1 MVYSE
6 NDLIFPALQLLN
18 QAPHGLS
25 TTQLIQLLTE
35 RLQPTGQD
43 AQILKNRKDTYFSQK
58 VRNLKSHDTLTKKGL
73 ATYMSGFWAITPK
86 GRKYL
91 DENEEL
97 YDSLKNQGF
106 KEEDISKQ
114 VEKDFQNLI
123 IEEGALEVKNIR
135 QRKRSQRLRQEKIKE
150 IKEKN
155 KGKISCS
162 ICDFD
167 FSVTYDGHGEGYIE
181 IHHLESVSLMD
192 RGGSEQELK
201 DALSKVV
208 PLCSNCHRMVHRNK
222 DKALT
227 IEELKKIIVEKKV

>member
-25 TTQLIQLLTE
+25 TTQLIEQLTE
-35 RLQPTGQD
+35 RLQPTGKD
-43 AQILKNRKDTYFSQK
+43 AQILKNRKDTHFSQK

-73 ATYMSGFWAITPK
+73 AIYMSGYWAITPK

-97 YDSLKNQGF
+97 YDSLRGQGF

-114 VEKDFQNLI
+114 VDRDFKNLI
-123 IEEGALEVKNIR
+123 IEEGTLEAKNIK
-135 QRKRSQRLRQEKIKE
+135 QRKRSQILRQEKIKE
-150 IKEKN
+150 IKEQN
-155 KGKISCS
+155 NGKISCLACS
-162 ICDFD
+162 FD
-167 FSVTYDGHGEGYIE
+167 FSVTYGRHGEGYIE
-181 IHHLESVSLMD
+181 IHHLEPVSLS
-192 RGGSEQELK
+192 GSSKQSIKEALK
-201 DALSKVV
+201 KVV

-222 DKALT
+222 DKLLPV
-227 IEELKKIIVEKKV
+227 EELKKIIQEQKV

>member
-25 TTQLIQLLTE
+25 TTQLIELLTE

-43 AQILKNRKDTYFSQK
+43 AEILKNRKDTYFSQK

-73 ATYMSGFWAITPK
+73 ATYISGYWAITPK

-114 VEKDFQNLI
+114 VEKDFQSLI
-123 IEEGALEVKNIR
+123 IEEGALEVKNIK

-155 KGKISCS
+155 KGKISCLS
-162 ICDFD
+162 CDFD
-167 FSVTYDGHGEGYIE
+167 FSEKYDGHGEGYIE

-192 RGGSEQELK
+192 RGGSEQDLK
-201 DALSKVV
+201 DALKKVV

-222 DKALT
+222 DKSLT
-227 IEELKKIIVEKKV
+227 IEELKKIIQEQKV